1 MHSPPPSLPPSL
13 PQVNGVDM
21 TDATHMFAV
30 STLRNSQ
37 RRCVLRVSRE
47 VLVVLPDDAPLDE
60 DEYLPTL
67 ANGDLS
73 HAHAQDETTP
83 TPDNEEGS
91 AVERVMVSAEVSDRE
106 GEALI
111 LDEEEGEKR
120 EEEDGEE
127 EREIAEL
134 AEEMFGDDEEVKK
147 EEEEEAEEEGKRDPY
162 VNIHVAQTLRDE
174 AIEIESE

>member
-1 MHSPPPSLPPSL
+1 M
-13 PQVNGVDM
+13 
-21 TDATHMFAV
+21 
-30 STLRNSQ
+30 
-37 RRCVLRVSRE
+37 RVSRE

-67 ANGDLS
+67 ANGELS
-73 HAHAQDETTP
+73 HVHPQDETTP

-127 EREIAEL
+127 EEREIAEL

-147 EEEEEAEEEGKRDPY
+147 EEEEAEEEGKRNRGDPY

>member
-1 MHSPPPSLPPSL
+1 
-13 PQVNGVDM
+13 M

-30 STLRNSQ
+30 SALRNSQ
-37 RRCVLRVSRE
+37 RRCILRVSRE

-73 HAHAQDETTP
+73 HAQDETTP
-83 TPDNEEGS
+83 TPDNKEGS
-91 AVERVMVSAEVSDRE
+91 AVERVMVSVEVSDRE

-147 EEEEEAEEEGKRDPY
+147 EEEEAEEEGKRNRGDPY